1 MTDSEIK
8 AGAEAILFTMGT
20 AVPLRTLA
28 GALEVS
34 DEKME
39 EILHEMQDA
48 YGAPERGLQLR
59 QLDESWQLS
68 TKPAYFKQL
77 VAVASQPKRYAL
89 GQALLETLAI
99 VAYKQP
105 VTRLEIEKIR
115 GVSSG
120 HALNRLVEY
129 GLIEEAGRLNAPGR
143 PLLFGTTQE
152 FLRAFGL
159 SQTGDLPQI
168 SAEQFEKMKQAAEAD
183 ALKEGLIT
191 PEAKPQ
197 DTDKDGPVQVEV

>member
-1 MTDSEIK
+1 MTDSEYK
-8 AGAEAILFTMGT
+8 AATEAILFTMGQ
-20 AVPLRTLA
+20 AVPLHTLA
-28 GALEVS
+28 GALEIS

-39 EILHEMQDA
+39 LILREMEEDYKNPA
-48 YGAPERGLQLR
+48 RGIQLR
-59 QLDESWQLS
+59 RLDDSYQLS
-68 TKPAYFKQL
+68 TKAEFFRQL
-77 VAVASQPKRYAL
+77 VAVASQPKRYTL
-89 GQALLETLAI
+89 SQALLETLAI

-143 PLLFGTTQE
+143 PLLFGTTEE

-159 SQTGDLPQI
+159 SQTGDLPQV
-168 SAEQFEKMKQAAEAD
+168 SAEEFEKMRQVAEEEAD
-183 ALKEGLIT
+183 RQENRNAGEDD
-191 PEAKPQ
+191 E
-197 DTDKDGPVQVEV
+197 GPVNVEV

>member
-1 MTDSEIK
+1 MTDSEYK
-8 AGAEAILFTMGT
+8 AAAEAILFTMGT
-20 AVPLRTLA
+20 AVPLHTLA
-28 GALEVS
+28 GALDIS

-39 EILHEMQDA
+39 GLLRDMQQE
-48 YGAPERGLQLR
+48 YQAPGRGIQLR
-59 QLDESWQLS
+59 RMDDSYQLS
-68 TKPAYFKQL
+68 TKPQFFRQL
-77 VAVASQPKRYAL
+77 VAVASQPKRYTL
-89 GQALLETLAI
+89 SQALLETLAI

-143 PLLFGTTQE
+143 PLLFGTTEE

-159 SQTGDLPQI
+159 SQTGDLPQV
-168 SAEQFEKMKQAAEAD
+168 SAEEFEKMKQVAEAEAD
-183 ALKEGLIT
+183 RQEEEQAQEKGGSE
-191 PEAKPQ
+191 EAIH
-197 DTDKDGPVQVEV
+197 VEI

>member
-1 MTDSEIK
+1 MTDSEYK
-8 AGAEAILFTMGT
+8 AAAEAILFTMGQ

-28 GALEVS
+28 GALEIS

-39 EILHEMQDA
+39 QLLHEMEED
-48 YGAPERGLQLR
+48 YKNPSRGIQLR
-59 QLDESWQLS
+59 RLDDSFQLS
-68 TKPAYFKQL
+68 TKPEFFRQL

-89 GQALLETLAI
+89 SQALLETLAI

-120 HALNRLVEY
+120 HALNKLVEY
-129 GLIEEAGRLNAPGR
+129 DLIEEVGRLNAPGR
-143 PLLFGTTQE
+143 PLLFGTTEE

-159 SQTGDLPQI
+159 SQTGDLPQV
-168 SAEQFEKMKQAAEAD
+168 SAEKFEKMRQVAEEEAD
-183 ALKEGLIT
+183 RE
-191 PEAKPQ
+191 ERQ
-197 DTDKDGPVQVEV
+197 DAGEDDDGPVNVEV